1 MINNM
6 AKKIFSI
13 EGNIGAGKSSVL
25 EIIQKQYT
33 VYYEDISAWKFL
45 DEFYQDKK
53 RWAFTLQTS
62 ILKTMKKQYSEIMS
76 LKDDVIFIE
85 RSPQSSL
92 IFAQMLYQSNHMNDK
107 EYELIVD
114 LYNEF
119 KWYPTETFFINTPVS
134 ICFKRMRQRDRECER
149 NVDEDYLNRLN
160 SLYMEKIGDTAIVID
175 YNEEDI
181 WRKTEADDYN
191 INFLDKSPQE
201 IANEIMDHVKI
212 NYK

>member
-1 MINNM
+1 MV
-6 AKKIFSI
+6 KKIFSI

-175 YNEEDI
+175 YN
-181 WRKTEADDYN
+181 DY

>member
-1 MINNM
+1 M

-175 YNEEDI
+175 YN
-181 WRKTEADDYN
+181 DY